1 LVTTVNIL
9 EAAAGVLIILLV
21 FYDLFQTVV
30 LPRPA
35 VRKTQLGRL
44 IVRPMWLVWRWV
56 GRRTSRVGETSE
68 ARLAAFAP
76 LALLTLFGVWAAAL
90 VLGYG
95 LVADGLA
102 DQFRPTPPDFPT
114 SIYISATT
122 LVPLSYGDFVPEGA
136 AARALIIAE
145 SATGVALAAFAI
157 TLLFSLYES
166 FRAREEMVIALD
178 AMAGAP
184 PSGVQILETVAELR
198 MRHELKETFNEWR
211 KWSAMVLESHL
222 AYPLLVY
229 FRSTHDNEA
238 WVNSFGAVM
247 DAAVLV
253 MSAVEDDS
261 EGPARLMFTI
271 GNHLVEDLSWFFSFK
286 SSGEPI
292 VEKDEYRQAVE
303 RLTKA
308 GYQFTTTDAGW
319 KEFSELRSKY
329 ASVLN
334 QMANLL
340 AITPAQWIGDRSYLP
355 HRQSRS
361 LRPRRRK
368 PAGGDA

>member
-1 LVTTVNIL
+1 
-9 EAAAGVLIILLV
+9 
-21 FYDLFQTVV
+21 
-30 LPRPA
+30 
-35 VRKTQLGRL
+35 
-44 IVRPMWLVWRWV
+44 
-56 GRRTSRVGETSE
+56 
-68 ARLAAFAP
+68 
-76 LALLTLFGVWAAAL
+76 
-90 VLGYG
+90 
-95 LVADGLA
+95 
-102 DQFRPTPPDFPT
+102 
-114 SIYISATT
+114 
-122 LVPLSYGDFVPEGA
+122 
-136 AARALIIAE
+136 
-145 SATGVALAAFAI
+145 
-157 TLLFSLYES
+157 
-166 FRAREEMVIALD
+166 
-178 AMAGAP
+178 
-184 PSGVQILETVAELR
+184 
-198 MRHELKETFNEWR
+198 MRNELKETFNEWR